1 MKTRQWTRVALVL
14 AMAAGA
20 CARGGGAGEKRP
32 MGKPAPP
39 TLVVVAN
46 HNFLDMNLYVVQSGM
61 RVRLGTVSGLTTQR
75 FRLPREVSRHTGDLR
90 LFADAIGGPQS
101 YLSPPV
107 WVRPGQSL
115 ELTLGASLNLSSLA
129 VWNR

>member
-20 CARGGGAGEKRP
+20 CAPGGTGKQRP
-32 MGKPAPP
+32 VGKPAPP

-46 HNFLDMNLYVVQSGM
+46 RNFLDMNLYVVQSGM
-61 RVRLGTVSGLTTQR
+61 RVRLGTVTGLSTQR
-75 FRLPREVSRHTGDLR
+75 FRLPREVARHTGDLR

-107 WVRPGQSL
+107 SVRPGQSL